1 MRATDKVAMK
11 LKNGKEVQRMVLM
24 NDISEIEKAQVILN
38 NEMRL
43 YKRDYFKMWILVILG
58 ILLGLVISPLTF

>member
-1 MRATDKVAMK
+1 MK

-58 ILLGLVISPLTF
+58 KLLGFVISPLTF